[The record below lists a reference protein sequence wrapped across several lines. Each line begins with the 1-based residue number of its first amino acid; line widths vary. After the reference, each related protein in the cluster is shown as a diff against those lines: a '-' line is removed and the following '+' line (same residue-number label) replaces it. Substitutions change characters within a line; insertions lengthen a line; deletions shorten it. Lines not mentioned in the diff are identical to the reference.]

1 MANPLHLL
9 LAASAAR
16 EASALHLAPG
26 EMPWLRVDGEMVPLE
41 LQTGVLMP
49 EHVEAII
56 RSALPDLRRST
67 WSARGESSM
76 RFAFDAPDGTRY
88 RLVAT
93 PTRTGPSAVI
103 RRVGLKPHRPG
114 YRGLPE
120 AVIALAEQPS
130 GLVLVTSA
138 PGHGRS
144 STLSALVHH
153 VNRTRA
159 SHILMIDDPIEVV
172 QESQRCRV
180 TQREVGTHA
189 RSWSEALAEASRLD
203 VDVLS
208 LGDASDPATLR
219 RGAQIAED
227 GCLVLAAVEARSVAV
242 ALTRLAVLD
251 TDGEGA
257 RHSSAVVR
265 SLRGIVGQRLVPTVD
280 GRRVAAFEVRSGTA
294 RCRNRPDSAL
304 CVERRAVGTAWGK
317 DDVALER
324 SLAEL
329 VVSGDVAL
337 ASALAA
343 ADDPASLERHL
354 AAAAEGAYR

>member
-1 MANPLHLL
+1 MANPLQLL

-16 EASALHLAPG
+16 GASALHLAPG

-67 WSARGESSM
+67 GSANGESGM
-76 RFAFDAPDGTRY
+76 RFTFDAPDGARY

-103 RRVGLKPHRPG
+103 RRVAPKPHGPG
-114 YRGLPE
+114 HRGLPE
-120 AVIALAEQPS
+120 AVIALADQPS

-138 PGHGRS
+138 AGHGRS
-144 STLSALVHH
+144 STLSALVDH

-159 SHILMIDDPIEVV
+159 SHILTIDEPIEFV

-180 TQREVGTHA
+180 TQREVGTHVD
-189 RSWSEALAEASRLD
+189 SWSEALAGATRLD
-203 VDVLS
+203 VDVLG

-219 RGAQIAED
+219 RGAQIAAD
-227 GCLVLAAVEARSVAV
+227 GCLVLAAMEARSVAL
-242 ALTRLAVLD
+242 ALSRLAAPD
-251 TDGEGA
+251 TGGEGT
-257 RHSSAVVR
+257 RPCSAVVR

-294 RCRNRPDSAL
+294 GHQNRSDSAV
-304 CVERRAVGTAWGK
+304 CVERRVAGTAWGAE
-317 DDVALER
+317 DLTVEQ

-329 VVSGDVAL
+329 VLSGEVAL
-337 ASALAA
+337 TSALAA
-343 ADDPASLERHL
+343 ADDSARLERHL
-354 AAAAEGAYR
+354 AAAAEGAYA